1 MANIHDKLNNIIT
14 ATFGKDVR
22 QALYDGLD
30 IINKETENTTIR
42 QKHLES
48 TFDQLII
55 NEGKSNAEIVDAR
68 VGENGASFEKLGDR
82 LDNFDLHL
90 AEKINERDFKE
101 LEKESQA
108 IEKSISFAISSDKA
122 SELIYEFDDLI
133 LDVGVHNYYPNGIAS
148 SGCCLTNT
156 GLIKFKGTIT
166 VDEDVPSG
174 EFITLGY
181 IPEYYKYINLED
193 ETWKYGFA
201 LGENSTGKTK
211 IIPVGLRPINEH
223 GVLQIYKNGEDELYT
238 KYIYLNP
245 LSIQTEH
252 YDITKINKHIDKKT
266 KRIIERSNL
275 CDFQFPFVTDY
286 HWDIFDNRTALQLDY
301 INKIDSFVDFNCYL
315 SGGDNILEPMTSDI
329 NTTKKQAILAHKQFG
344 SKLPIDKLIWCKGNH
359 DDNSL
364 PNNIDKYLFPR
375 DIKPTINNKKI
386 IWADDDL
393 YYGYYD
399 DEESKIRII
408 IVDSF
413 EHDYSTGEIRVPRR
427 MSAIQLDWIC
437 ENALNFMDKENRDE
451 WHTIFVSHYP
461 PLQENDGVIEFE
473 GTLEN
478 ASAME
483 NILDSFKNGKQCRV
497 ISKIHRFDI
506 QGGMS
511 VIAWFY
517 GHFHVDQ
524 WQIKNEINFIS
535 SCAMYNAGYK
545 ETRIKGTISEICVD
559 IVSIDKINRKIYM
572 DRIGQGENR
581 EFNY

>member
-1 MANIHDKLNNIIT
+1 MSNNLIRLKDSTGYKYPVTNSDAVFMSDGVTRLTNKISDIT
-14 ATFGKDVR
+14 DEIDEARG
-22 QALYDGLD
+22 
-30 IINKETENTTIR
+30 
-42 QKHLES
+42 
-48 TFDQLII
+48 
-55 NEGKSNAEIVDAR
+55 SNQ
-68 VGENGASFEKLGDR
+68 FLGDR
-82 LDNFDLHL
+82 LSNIDASLEEVVEQNT
-90 AEKINERDFKE
+90 ENNEEINLIKNE
-101 LEKESQA
+101 LEVKVNKEEFKQLEKGSQA
-108 IEKSISFAISSDKA
+108 VEKSISFAISSDKV

-133 LDVGVHNYYPNGIAS
+133 LDVGVHNYYPNGIANAV
-148 SGCCLTNT
+148 CCLTNT
-156 GLIKFKGTIT
+156 GLIKFKGAITI
-166 VDEDVPSG
+166 DENAPSG
-174 EFITLGY
+174 DFITLGY

-238 KYIYLNP
+238 KYIYLSP

-252 YDITKINKHIDKKT
+252 YDITKVNNHVDEKSNT
-266 KRIIERSNL
+266 VIERGNY
-275 CDFQFPFVTDY
+275 CNFQFPFVTDY
-286 HWDIFDNRTALQLDY
+286 HWDIFDKRSGIQLDC
-301 INKIDSFVDFNCYL
+301 INKIDSIVDFNCYL
-315 SGGDNILEPMTSDI
+315 SGGDNIVEPVSM
-329 NTTKKQAILAHKQFG
+329 NVNATKKQAVLAHKQFG
-344 SKLPIDKLIWCKGNH
+344 SKIPVDKLIWCKGNH

-364 PNNIDKYLFPR
+364 QNDINKFLLPK

-386 IWADDDL
+386 VWAGDDL

-399 DEESKIRII
+399 DEEAKIRVV

-413 EHDYSTGEIRVPRR
+413 EHDYSTGEIRVPRK

-437 ENALNFMDKENRDE
+437 ENALNFMDKENREE

-473 GTLEN
+473 GALEN

-483 NILDSFKNGKQCRV
+483 AILDSFKNGKQCRV

-545 ETRIKGTISEICVD
+545 ETRIKGTISEMCVD

-572 DRIGQGENR
+572 DRIGEGENR